1 LANPDNAGSP
11 VVAGPPDLKQ
21 ASRRNLK
28 NMTTKFLTDKV
39 ALVTGASRGLGKA
52 IALALAAEGASIAAV
67 ARSEE
72 ALAETLSAIRAG
84 GGVAEPFACDV
95 ADGAAVEAAVEKIA
109 ARFGHVDILVN
120 NAGVTRDGLL
130 MRMKSE
136 DWDAVI
142 DTNLKGAF
150 HLTKPVGRL
159 MVKQRAGRIVN
170 ISSVIGLMGN
180 AGQANYAASKAGLIG
195 FSKSVAREF
204 ASRDITCNVVCPGFI
219 ETDMTRG
226 LSEDLRKKLLE
237 RIPLQRLG
245 QPDDV
250 AGTVAFLCSPAASYI
265 TGQILTVDGGMVM

>member
-1 LANPDNAGSP
+1 MSSP
-11 VVAGPPDLKQ
+11 
-21 ASRRNLK
+21 
-28 NMTTKFLTDKV
+28 FLTNKV

-72 ALAETLSAIRAG
+72 ALKDTVEAIRAAG
-84 GGVAEPFACDV
+84 GTAEPFAVDV
-95 ADGAAVEAAVEKIA
+95 ADSASVDAAVEKIT
-109 ARFGHVDILVN
+109 ARFEHVDILVN

-130 MRMKSE
+130 ARMTGE
-136 DWDAVI
+136 AWDTVI
-142 DTNLKGAF
+142 NTNLKGAF
-150 HLTKPVGRL
+150 HLTRPVGRL
-159 MVKQRAGRIVN
+159 MVKQRSGRIIN

-204 ASRDITCNVVCPGFI
+204 ASRGITCNVVCPGFI
-219 ETDMTRG
+219 ETDMTKDLG
-226 LSEDLRKKLLE
+226 EDLKKKLLE

-245 QPDDV
+245 QAADI
-250 AGTVAFLCSPAASYI
+250 AGVVAFLCSPAASYI

>member
-1 LANPDNAGSP
+1 MPS
-11 VVAGPPDLKQ
+11 
-21 ASRRNLK
+21 SS
-28 NMTTKFLTDKV
+28 FLTDKV

-72 ALAETLSAIRAG
+72 ALTETLAAIRAAG
-84 GGVAEPFACDV
+84 GTAEPYALDV
-95 ADGAAVEAAVEKIA
+95 ADEVAADATVEKII
-109 ARFGHVDILVN
+109 ARFQHIDILVN

-136 DWDAVI
+136 DWDVVI
-142 DTNLKGAF
+142 NTNLKGAF
-150 HLTKPVGRL
+150 HLTKPVGRM
-159 MVKQRAGRIVN
+159 MVKQRSGRIIN

-204 ASRDITCNVVCPGFI
+204 ASRGITCNVVCPGFI
-219 ETDMTRG
+219 ETDMTKG
-226 LSEDLRKKLLE
+226 LGDDLRKKLLE
-237 RIPLQRLG
+237 KIPLARLG
-245 QPDDV
+245 QPEDV

>member
-1 LANPDNAGSP
+1 
-11 VVAGPPDLKQ
+11 
-21 ASRRNLK
+21 
-28 NMTTKFLTDKV
+28 MKFLTDKV

-52 IALALAAEGASIAAV
+52 IALALAAEGAAIAAV

-72 ALAETLSAIRAG
+72 ALKETLEAIRASG
-84 GGVAEPFACDV
+84 GTAEPYALDV
-95 ADGAAVEAAVEKIA
+95 ADEAAVEATVEKIT
-109 ARFGHVDILVN
+109 ARFGHIDVLVN

-204 ASRDITCNVVCPGFI
+204 ASRGITCNVVCPGFI
-219 ETDMTRG
+219 ETDMTKG
-226 LSEDLRKKLLE
+226 LGDDLRKKLLE

-245 QPDDV
+245 QPEDV
-250 AGTVAFLCSPAASYI
+250 AGVVAFLCSPAANYI

>member
-1 LANPDNAGSP
+1 MS
-11 VVAGPPDLKQ
+11 
-21 ASRRNLK
+21 S
-28 NMTTKFLTDKV
+28 KFLTDKV

-52 IALALAAEGASIAAV
+52 IALSLAQEGAAIAAI
-67 ARSEE
+67 ARTED
-72 ALAETLSAIRAG
+72 ALKETLEAIRAISG
-84 GGVAEPFACDV
+84 TAEPFPLDV
-95 ADGAAVEAAVEKIA
+95 SDEAAVEAAVEKIA
-109 ARFGHVDILVN
+109 ARFGHIDILVN

-159 MVKQRAGRIVN
+159 MVRQRSGRIIN

-204 ASRDITCNVVCPGFI
+204 ASRGITCNVVCPGFI
-219 ETDMTRG
+219 ETDMTKG
-226 LSEDLRKKLLE
+226 LGEDLRKKLLE
-237 RIPLQRLG
+237 KIPLARLG

-250 AGTVAFLCSPAASYI
+250 AGVVTFLSSPAASYI

>member
-1 LANPDNAGSP
+1 MPSSN
-11 VVAGPPDLKQ
+11 
-21 ASRRNLK
+21 
-28 NMTTKFLTDKV
+28 FLTDKV

-52 IALALAAEGASIAAV
+52 IALALAKEGASIVAV

-72 ALAETLSAIRAG
+72 ALKETLEAIRASG
-84 GGVAEPFACDV
+84 GTAEPFALDV
-95 ADGAAVEAAVEKIA
+95 ADGEAVEATVEKIT
-109 ARFGHVDILVN
+109 ARFSHIDILVN

-136 DWDAVI
+136 DWDTVL

-150 HLTKPVGRL
+150 NLTKPVGRL
-159 MVKQRAGRIVN
+159 MVKQRAGRIIN

-195 FSKSVAREF
+195 FTKSVAREF
-204 ASRDITCNVVCPGFI
+204 ASRGITCNVVCPGFI
-219 ETDMTRG
+219 ETDMTKDLG
-226 LSEDLRKKLLE
+226 DDLRKKLLD

-245 QPDDV
+245 QPEDV
-250 AGTVAFLCSPAASYI
+250 AGVVAFLCSPSASYI

>member
-1 LANPDNAGSP
+1 
-11 VVAGPPDLKQ
+11 
-21 ASRRNLK
+21 
-28 NMTTKFLTDKV
+28 MTAKFLSDKV

-52 IALALAAEGASIAAV
+52 IALALAAEGASIAAI

-72 ALAETLSAIRAG
+72 TLDAIHAN
-84 GGVAEPFACDV
+84 GGVVEPYALDV
-95 ADGAAVEAAVEKIA
+95 SDEAAVEATVEKIA
-109 ARFGHVDILVN
+109 ARFQHVDILVN

-130 MRMKSE
+130 MRMKSA

-150 HLTKPVGRL
+150 HLTKPVGRM

-204 ASRDITCNVVCPGFI
+204 ASRNITCNVVCPGFI

-226 LSEDLRKKLLE
+226 LGEDLRKKLLE
-237 RIPLQRLG
+237 KIPLQRLG

-250 AGTVAFLCSPAASYI
+250 AGAVAFLCSPAASYI

>member
-1 LANPDNAGSP
+1 MSQ
-11 VVAGPPDLKQ
+11 KY
-21 ASRRNLK
+21 
-28 NMTTKFLTDKV
+28 LTDKV

-52 IALALAAEGASIAAV
+52 IALALAQEGAAIAAV
-67 ARSEE
+67 ARSDD
-72 ALAETLSAIRAG
+72 ALKETLEAIRAAG
-84 GGVAEPFACDV
+84 GTAEPFALDV
-95 ADGAAVEAAVEKIA
+95 SDEAAVEATVDKITT
-109 ARFGHVDILVN
+109 RFQHVDVLVN

-130 MRMKSE
+130 MRMKSD
-136 DWDAVI
+136 DWDAVLN
-142 DTNLKGAF
+142 TNLKGAF
-150 HLTKPVGRL
+150 NLTKHVGRL

-204 ASRDITCNVVCPGFI
+204 ASRGITCNVICPGFI

-245 QPDDV
+245 QPEDV
-250 AGTVAFLCSPAASYI
+250 AGVAAFLCSPAANYI

>member
-1 LANPDNAGSP
+1 MPS
-11 VVAGPPDLKQ
+11 
-21 ASRRNLK
+21 S
-28 NMTTKFLTDKV
+28 KFLTDKV

-67 ARSEE
+67 ARSEA
-72 ALAETLSAIRAG
+72 ALKETLEAIRAA
-84 GGVAEPFACDV
+84 GGVAEPYALDV
-95 ADGAAVEAAVEKIA
+95 SDAEAADTTVEKIM
-109 ARFGHVDILVN
+109 ARFQHIDILVN

-136 DWDAVI
+136 DWDAVLN
-142 DTNLKGAF
+142 TNLKGAF

-159 MVKQRAGRIVN
+159 MVKQRAGRIIN

-204 ASRDITCNVVCPGFI
+204 ASRGITCNVVCPGFI
-219 ETDMTRG
+219 ETDMTK
-226 LSEDLRKKLLE
+226 DLKKLLE
-237 RIPLQRLG
+237 KIPLQRLG

-250 AGTVAFLCSPAASYI
+250 AGTVAFLCSPAASYM